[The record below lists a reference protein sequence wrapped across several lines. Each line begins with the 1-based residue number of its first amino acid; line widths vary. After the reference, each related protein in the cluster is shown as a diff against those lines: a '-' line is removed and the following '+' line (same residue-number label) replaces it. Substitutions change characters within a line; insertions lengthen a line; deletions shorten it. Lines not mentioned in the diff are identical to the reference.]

1 MNYKSFARYKVI
13 TIGDKT
19 FKIKRLTIGETIEF
33 QAAYNY
39 WLVYGKGVDDLV
51 RLSGISESVSDEE
64 AAAIVTAEKDYCF
77 NTPNEKKDNVIIR
90 KKKDKSDWLISMIA
104 RFAYFFGWT
113 RDEVLAL
120 YFDEANALL
129 EEINEI
135 HMANILEAVN
145 VNNPTKAFLDGLK
158 RANRKSEMSIEQ
170 SESDRDKIEAIKAAQ
185 RRR

>member
-1 MNYKSFARYKVI
+1 MDYKSFARYKVI
-13 TIGDKT
+13 SVGDKE

-39 WLVYGKGVDDLV
+39 WLIYKTGIDDLV
-51 RLSGISESVSDEE
+51 KLSGITESVSDDE
-64 AAAIVTAEKDYCF
+64 AVAIVTAEKDYCF
-77 NTPNEKKDNVIIR
+77 KAKEVKKDSVIIR
-90 KKKDKSDWLISMIA
+90 RAKDKSDWLISMIA
-104 RFAYFFGWT
+104 RFAYYFGWT
-113 RDEVLAL
+113 RDDVLAL

-129 EEINEI
+129 EEINE
-135 HMANILEAVN
+135 MRVANVIEAVN

-158 RANRKSEMSIEQ
+158 RAGRQTEKSAEQ